1 LALVAKAA
9 KRSNYMRHDQS
20 NLHDK
25 MNHFG
30 SYLHFVAEAADQL
43 SGFSANPNVPFL
55 AAENLH

>member
-1 LALVAKAA
+1 
-9 KRSNYMRHDQS
+9 MRHDQS

-43 SGFSANPNVPFL
+43 SGFSANPSWLLKTCIDLTNSP
-55 AAENLH
+55 NK